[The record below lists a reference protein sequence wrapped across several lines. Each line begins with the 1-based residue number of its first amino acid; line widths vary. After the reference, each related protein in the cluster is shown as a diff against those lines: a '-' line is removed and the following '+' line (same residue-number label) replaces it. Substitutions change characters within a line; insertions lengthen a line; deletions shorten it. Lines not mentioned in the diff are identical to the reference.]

1 MAFLWCKDYFC
12 RVDAVRVGDYSMSDI
27 DEFEEEIPIRRIIQ
41 HPDFSVWTAAN
52 DICLLELVHSADT
65 SSQFVSSSDIPEQ
78 EAGVG
83 TLCQAAGWEAGL
95 AGEDYLQ
102 KVEV

>member
-1 MAFLWCKDYFC
+1 
-12 RVDAVRVGDYSMSDI
+12 MSDI
-27 DEFEEEIPIRRIIQ
+27 DDFEEEIPIERIIQ

-65 SSQFVSSSDIPEQ
+65 SSQFVSSSNVPEQ
-78 EAGVG
+78 EVAVG
-83 TLCQAAGWEAGL
+83 TLCQAAGWDAGL